1 LRSQQPL
8 ATTLLPRQ
16 QLQLA
21 THAGSGH
28 VFCSTQLTHQ
38 STRKSMST
46 PQPVD
51 TIWFTRCP
59 VPTATGLA
67 YKLGW
72 LEQEFAADGIAI
84 KTLQEAGSELSK
96 HHYDH
101 QLNTLIREGGNLLAI
116 PARAQGAPTRL
127 IGLTWIDEWQSILV
141 RPGSGISQ
149 PQDLKGKRLALPPF
163 RAEDIANNRRGNS
176 IARGMS
182 LAGYKGVLAS
192 AGLALED
199 AKLVELAAQE
209 SRGGELGDWGRRGDL
224 GGGLWQGISALNS
237 GEVDAVY
244 VKGAAAAQAA
254 KDAGLV
260 VGIDIDAL
268 PGKRFRVNNG
278 TPRPITVHEDFLA
291 NHRELVV
298 RFLAQTLRAAEWAR
312 HNLPELRRILQDET
326 RGSAESV
333 VEAYRDGFH
342 LDLAPDLSE
351 ERLALF
357 NQQKTFQ
364 LTHGLLDR
372 DFDLNAWADHG
383 PLEEARQRLN
393 NSLRVAA

>member
-1 LRSQQPL
+1 
-8 ATTLLPRQ
+8 
-16 QLQLA
+16 
-21 THAGSGH
+21 
-28 VFCSTQLTHQ
+28 
-38 STRKSMST
+38 MST
-46 PQPVD
+46 SPSTVD

-84 KTLQEAGSELSK
+84 KTLQEAGGELAR

-101 QLNTLIREGGNLLAI
+101 QLDTLIREGGNLLAL

-141 RPGSGISQ
+141 RPGSGISK
-149 PQDLKGKRLALPPF
+149 PQDLQGKRLALPPF
-163 RAEDIANNRRGNS
+163 RAEDIASNRRGSS

-182 LAGYKGVLAS
+182 LAGYKGVLAA
-192 AGLALED
+192 AGLTLD
-199 AKLVELAAQE
+199 DVRLVELASEE
-209 SRGGELGDWGRRGDL
+209 SRVRRTAEPGDWGRADL
-224 GGGLWQGISALNS
+224 GGGLWQGIAALNR

-254 KDAGLV
+254 REAGLV
-260 VGIDIDAL
+260 VGIDIDHL
-268 PGKRFRVNNG
+268 PEKRFRVNNG
-278 TPRPITVHEDFLA
+278 TPRPITVHADFLA

-312 HNLPELRRILQDET
+312 HNLAELRRILQDET
-326 RGSAESV
+326 RGSADSV

-342 LDLAPDLSE
+342 LDLAPDLSD
-351 ERLALF
+351 ERLTLF
-357 NQQKTFQ
+357 DQQKHFQ
-364 LTHGLLDR
+364 LVHGLLDR
-372 DFDLNAWADHG
+372 DVDVYAWADHG
-383 PLEEARQRLN
+383 PLAEAQQRLQ
-393 NSLRVAA
+393 SGLRAAA